1 MPIHNADIA
10 VLFEELADLL
20 EVDGADFYRVRAYRN
35 GARSIH
41 DLPYELSAL
50 IDGGEDLVKLP
61 GIGKELAKKIH
72 EIIETGRCQ
81 ALEKLHRRLPHSLT
95 ELLAL
100 PGLGPK
106 KVRTLYHELHVH
118 TPAELHH
125 AAEAG
130 ELHPL
135 PGFGPKTEA
144 QLLERLAHQLHRPHR
159 MVRAEAEGYV
169 ESLLAYLREHPSVQ
183 RAEVAGSFRRGRETV
198 GDLDILVQSD
208 DGQAVADAF
217 VAYDEVE
224 SVIAHG
230 RRKSSVRLHR
240 GLQVDL
246 RVVPGESFGAALHY
260 FTGNRA
266 HNIAL
271 RREAQ
276 RHGLKVNEYGV
287 FRGEERIDGESEEA
301 VFDSVGYP
309 YIAPELREGRGELEA
324 AHAGL
329 LPKRLVE
336 ERDLRGSLHNHTRW
350 SDGRGTL
357 EEMVEAARERGHA
370 YIAITDHSK
379 RLAIANGLDE
389 RRLLQ
394 QLEAIDRL
402 QEECPDITILKGS
415 EVDIL
420 EDGSL
425 DLPDEILARLDLV
438 VGAVH
443 IAFDLPRAKQTRR
456 ILRAMESRWFSILA
470 HPTQRLINERPPLD
484 LDMARIIRAARE
496 RGCFLELN
504 ATPRRVDLDDRYCLM
519 ARDEG
524 VLVSINADA
533 HHPMQLDHLRHGVL
547 QARRGWLEAEQVLN
561 TRPVDE
567 LRALLRSTMG

>member
-10 VLFEELADLL
+10 AIFEELADLL

-41 DLPYELSAL
+41 DLPHELAAL
-50 IDGGEDLVKLP
+50 IDDGEDLVKLP

-72 EIIETGRCQ
+72 EIIDSGHCR
-81 ALEKLHRRLPHSLT
+81 ALTRLHRHLPHSLT

-106 KVRTLYHELHVH
+106 RVRTLYHELHIH

-130 ELHPL
+130 QLHAL
-135 PGFGPKTEA
+135 SGFGKKTES
-144 QLLERLAHQLHRPHR
+144 QLLELLEHHVRRPHR
-159 MVRAEAEGYV
+159 MIRAEAEGYV
-169 ESLLAYLREHPSVQ
+169 ESLLAYLQEHPAVE
-183 RAEVAGSFRRGRETV
+183 RAEAAGSFRRGRETV

-208 DGQAVADAF
+208 DGRTVADAF

-224 SVIAHG
+224 SVVSHG
-230 RRKSSVRLHR
+230 KKKSSVRLHS

-246 RVVPGESFGAALHY
+246 RVVPAESFGAALHY

-287 FRGEERIDGESEEA
+287 FRGEERIGGESEAEL
-301 VFDSVGYP
+301 FETIGYP
-309 YIAPELREGRGELEA
+309 YIEAELREGRGELEA

-329 LPKRLVE
+329 LPKRLVTTDE
-336 ERDLRGSLHNHTRW
+336 LKGSLHNHTRW

-357 EEMVEAARERGHA
+357 EEMVEAARARGHT
-370 YIAITDHSK
+370 YIAVTDHTK

-389 RRLLQ
+389 RRLLE

-402 QEECPDITILKGS
+402 QEQYSDIVILKGS

-443 IAFDLPRAKQTRR
+443 TAFDLPRAKQTKR
-456 ILRAMESRWFSILA
+456 ILRAMESRRFSILA
-470 HPTQRLINERPPLD
+470 HPTQRLINEREALELD
-484 LDMARIIRAARE
+484 LPRIIRAARE

-504 ATPRRVDLDDRYCLM
+504 ATPRRVDLDDRHCLM

-547 QARRGWLEAEQVLN
+547 QARRGWLEAKHLLN
-561 TRPVDE
+561 TRPVEE
-567 LRALLRSTMG
+567 LRGLLRSTMG